1 MPLTTAT
8 EDRAYRPAQVLLY
21 FTPLTLLVFLV
32 LPNGFLLDIATS
44 FMLKNRLHAT
54 PEQVAHFRLVTAIP
68 VYFSFVFGLARDM
81 WSPFRRR
88 DRGFLMLFGVMTAAF
103 FVGMTAAPLGYPTLL
118 IGMLL
123 VMFSFAFVSAA
134 ARGLLALVSQE
145 QLMSGRLSALWNALS
160 CVPYSLGAFGAG
172 YLAENLTPEQTFL
185 LVAFFSLLIAL
196 VGLWKPPAVFSHAYD
211 QPLAQGSDFTGDVRR
226 LVRHWP
232 CYPAV
237 LLVCLCQFSPGT
249 NTPLQFYLT
258 NELKLPDWV
267 YADFQGIL
275 ITAYIPACIV
285 YGFLCKRLP
294 LGKLLWIATLGW
306 LPMAVPLL
314 FIHSAASALW
324 YAFPI
329 GFFGGFAFA
338 TYWDLTMRSCPPGL
352 QGTLM
357 MLVAGGY
364 ELAYRGGDLIGAS
377 IYASSG
383 TRGFLGC
390 VMLGTVTSALM
401 IPVLLTVPKALVST
415 ADGERNPAVDR
426 EVLREVG
433 AG

>member
-1 MPLTTAT
+1 LTTVREEQPT
-8 EDRAYRPAQVLLY
+8 RPGAVLLY

-32 LPNGFLLDIATS
+32 LPNGFLLDIATT
-44 FMLKNRLHAT
+44 FMLKNRLQAS
-54 PEQVAHFRLVTAIP
+54 PEQVAHFRLVTAVP
-68 VYFSFVFGLARDM
+68 VYFSFAFGLARDL
-81 WSPFRRR
+81 WNPFGRR
-88 DRGFLMLFGVMTAAF
+88 DRGFLMLFGVLTACLFAAMTA
-103 FVGMTAAPLGYPTLL
+103 VPVSYDTLL
-118 IGMLL
+118 VGMLL
-123 VMFSFAFVSAA
+123 VMASFSFVAAA

-172 YLAENLTPEQTFL
+172 YLAENLSPEETFL
-185 LVAFFSLLIAL
+185 LVAFFSVLIAV

-211 QPLAQGSDFTGDVRR
+211 APLARGSSFTGDVRR

-258 NELKLPDWV
+258 NELKLADSV

-285 YGFLCKRLP
+285 YGFLCQRLS
-294 LGKLLWIATLGW
+294 LRTLLWIATLGW
-306 LPMAVPLL
+306 LPMALPLL
-314 FIHSAASALW
+314 LIHSAASALW
-324 YAFPI
+324 CALPI
-329 GFFGGFAFA
+329 GFFSGFAFA
-338 TYWDLTMRSCPPGL
+338 TFWDLTMRSCPPGL

-383 TRGFLGC
+383 TGGFLGC
-390 VMLGTVTSALM
+390 VILGTATSALM
-401 IPVLLTVPKALVST
+401 IPVLLTVPRTLTGT
-415 ADGERNPAVDR
+415 ADGQRDPARDR
-426 EVLREVG
+426 EVLREIA